1 MLAHSPR
8 QLPAL
13 PRQTAAAAAM
23 DSGDAPLLEVEQDNG
38 APAQPALRTRGA
50 GGSSN
55 DEDEWQM
62 VTPGGSPRGSQ
73 G

>member
-1 MLAHSPR
+1 
-8 QLPAL
+8 
-13 PRQTAAAAAM
+13 M